1 MVVLA
6 FCNHKGGTGK
16 TTSVIQ
22 IAGALGLSGYR
33 TLAIDLDPQCFLS
46 EMLGVEA
53 HSEEESALALF
64 QHDNSL
70 QTVQP
75 ARLPTFDL
83 LPSTAQFTYRMRKL
97 NSPLDVLW
105 MREALAAS
113 TGMYDVVILDTAAAF
128 SVYSVNAM
136 VAADYI
142 IIPAV
147 PEYQGYLGAA
157 QTYGSA
163 QMVRRRL
170 NPSLKDVYLLL
181 AQVDGRKKEHR
192 EYRRKL
198 RTQYEDHVLQ
208 QVIRTSAVLSKRHE
222 DGTTVFEHAPGSR
235 GMRDYAN
242 LADELIRRMG
252 LVREETSPDVSA
264 HTTPSL

>member
-6 FCNHKGGTGK
+6 FCSHKGGTGK

-33 TLAIDLDPQCFLS
+33 TIAIDLDPQCFLS
-46 EMLGVEA
+46 EMLGVQA

-64 QHDNSL
+64 QHEHTL

-83 LPSTAQFTYRMRKL
+83 LPSTAQFTHRMRKL

-113 TGMYDVVILDTAAAF
+113 AEMYDVVILDTAAAF

-142 IIPAV
+142 VIPVV
-147 PEYQGYLGAA
+147 PEFQGYIGAE

-170 NPSLKDVYLLL
+170 NPGLKGVYFLLT
-181 AQVDGRKKEHR
+181 QVDGRKSEHR
-192 EYRRKL
+192 EYRHRL
-198 RTQYEDHVLQ
+198 RTQHGDRVLQ
-208 QVIRTSAVLSKRHE
+208 NVIRTSAVLSKRHE

-252 LVREETSPDVSA
+252 LLREETSPDISA
-264 HTTPSL
+264 HTAPSL